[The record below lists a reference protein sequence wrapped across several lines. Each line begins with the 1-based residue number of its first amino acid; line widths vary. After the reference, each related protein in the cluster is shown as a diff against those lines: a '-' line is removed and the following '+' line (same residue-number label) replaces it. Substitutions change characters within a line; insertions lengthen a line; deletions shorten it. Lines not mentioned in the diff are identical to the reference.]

1 MQYNSLREYFY
12 KLHNLLY
19 VIALVPLFVF
29 LVLYWQMGLGN
40 IEGVLKTDE
49 RASQLVLII
58 LSLIVVTD
66 WTVSLFLFNKG
77 MKAIRTLGS
86 LGSKLDRYFSFT
98 IIRFALIESGAL
110 GLAIGFYLT
119 ENSTFTIIFAASFCL
134 MLLFWPTP
142 SKVCDDLQLKG
153 DERLLVISKKDRLH

>member
-1 MQYNSLREYFY
+1 MQYSSLREYFY

-19 VIALVPLFVF
+19 VIALVPLLVFV
-29 LVLYWQMGLGN
+29 VLYWLMERGSL
-40 IEGVLKTDE
+40 EGVLKSDE
-49 RASQLVLII
+49 RSSQLILII
-58 LSLIVVTD
+58 LSLLVTTE
-66 WTVSLFLFNKG
+66 WLASLFLFNKG

-98 IIRFALIESGAL
+98 IIRFALIESGAF

-119 ENSTFTIIFAASFCL
+119 EDSSFTIIFAASFCL

-142 SKVCDDLQLKG
+142 SKVCDDLHLKG
-153 DERLLVISKKDRLH
+153 DERLLVSSKGDKLY